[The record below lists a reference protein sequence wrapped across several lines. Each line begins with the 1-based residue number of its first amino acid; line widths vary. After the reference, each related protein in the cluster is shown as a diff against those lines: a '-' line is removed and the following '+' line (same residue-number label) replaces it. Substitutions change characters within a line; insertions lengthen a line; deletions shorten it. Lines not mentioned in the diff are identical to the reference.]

1 MTTYENDIDSA
12 PGKEDQEEPKLENQP
27 WSYYT
32 HPTRATKLLT
42 KRFCTYFVYVLIY
55 YLIQVTCCIALVNF
69 YGDADRF
76 IPCN

>member
-1 MTTYENDIDSA
+1 MGYDNDIDTMPQKS
-12 PGKEDQEEPKLENQP
+12 EEEEEVKLYNQP

-32 HPTRATKLLT
+32 HPDRATKLLT